1 MKQQASHTSQ
11 DSPTTRSRAELAERD
26 CRHTHKHNTNAA
38 NTVTYGT
45 ASLKAQG
52 PDAPARWLTS
62 QIENGKCPTTDTSA
76 QAKASPA
83 HNQPMRLNGFDSSAV

>member
-1 MKQQASHTSQ
+1 MTQQASHTSQ

-38 NTVTYGT
+38 NIETYGT

-62 QIENGKCPTTDTSA
+62 QIENGKCPKIETTA
-76 QAKASPA
+76 QPKASPA
-83 HNQPMRLNGFDSSAV
+83 HNPLTRIGGFDHSTF

>member
-1 MKQQASHTSQ
+1 MTQQASHTSQ

-62 QIENGKCPTTDTSA
+62 QIENGKCPTIETTA
-76 QAKASPA
+76 HTKASPA
-83 HNQPMRLNGFDSSAV
+83 HNQFTRAKGFDHSTV